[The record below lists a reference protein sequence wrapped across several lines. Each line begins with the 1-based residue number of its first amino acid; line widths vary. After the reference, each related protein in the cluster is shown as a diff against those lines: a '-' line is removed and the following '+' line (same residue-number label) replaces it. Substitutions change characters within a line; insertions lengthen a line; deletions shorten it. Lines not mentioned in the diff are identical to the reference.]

1 MRQSGDL
8 KLTPLRFI
16 LAVTLLITASLFLLG
31 CYSASSRQR
40 VGVSV
45 EYASDDYAV
54 LAAYGEWV
62 DYGPYGTVWRPYVGS
77 SWQPFYYGHW
87 VWTGYEWAWVSYEPY
102 GWLVYHYGYWDYQP
116 GFGWFWIAGQQWSPA
131 RVEWTVYGDYV
142 AWTPLPPPGV
152 TRPRLWESSRVSVS
166 IGVNVWNVVTVQNF
180 TKENVGHYKVKTKFK
195 PGQQIDRQVSSRAPD
210 LKFVETYSRHS
221 VPEVKIEKQQV
232 TVQNQRYDKIVLPA
246 QEVKK
251 VDKHQSRVE
260 REVLKPQKGNSGK
273 IKGEDNEKKKGET
286 RSKGKKPDR

>member
-8 KLTPLRFI
+8 KLAPLRFI
-16 LAVTLLITASLFLLG
+16 LAVTLLITTSLFLMG

-54 LAAYGEWV
+54 LTAYGEWV
-62 DYGPYGTVWRPYVGS
+62 NFGSYGTVWRPYVVS
-77 SWQPFYYGHW
+77 SWQPFRYGHW
-87 VWTGYEWAWVSYEPY
+87 VWTGNEWAWVSYEPY

-116 GFGWFWIAGQQWSPA
+116 GFGWFWVAGQEWSPA
-131 RVEWTVYGDYV
+131 RVEWVVYGDYV

-152 TRPRLWESSRVSVS
+152 TRPRFWESSGVSVS
-166 IGVNVWNVVTVQNF
+166 VNVWNVVTVQNF
-180 TKENVGHYKVKTKFK
+180 TKENVGRYQVKTKFK
-195 PGQQIDRQVSSRAPD
+195 PGQQPERSVSNRAPEV
-210 LKFVETYSRHS
+210 KYVETYTRHS

-246 QEVKK
+246 EEVKK
-251 VDKHQSRVE
+251 VDKHQQQVE
-260 REVLKPQKGNSGK
+260 RQALKPQKSKPDKGK
-273 IKGEDNEKKKGET
+273 SSEKKKSEPK
-286 RSKGKKPDR
+286 SKKNQ

>member
-62 DYGPYGTVWRPYVGS
+62 DYGPYGTVWRPYVVS

-116 GFGWFWIAGQQWSPA
+116 GFGWFWIPGNTWSSAQVQW
-131 RVEWTVYGDYV
+131 VIYGDYIG
-142 AWTPLPPPGV
+142 WTPLPPPGV
-152 TRPRLWESSRVSVS
+152 SRTSFYLS
-166 IGVNVWNVVTVQNF
+166 ADIQLWNVVEIKNF
-180 TKENVGHYKVKTKFK
+180 TRENVGKY
-195 PGQQIDRQVSSRAPD
+195 RVSRLAKRERSGEQFISDRAPD
-210 LKFVETYSRHS
+210 IQLVEKRTRHS
-221 VPEVKIEKQQV
+221 VPTVKIERQSVKM
-232 TVQNQRYDKIVLPA
+232 QNEEFHKEVLTSN
-246 QEVKK
+246 EEKK
-251 VDKHQSRVE
+251 VDKYRPEVE
-260 REVLKPQKGNSGK
+260 RKVLKKKKTGQEQDKGS
-273 IKGEDNEKKKGET
+273 EKKK
-286 RSKGKKPDR
+286 SGKKKNSEGRGD